1 MKTVVISFNPLRG
14 YQHFSSIKI
23 NFVGSYSSAKV
34 VLFVIRSEPVL
45 ELETTLDLGLMI
57 HPTL

>member
-1 MKTVVISFNPLRG
+1 MKTFVISFNPLSG
-14 YQHFSSIKI
+14 YQHCSSVKI
-23 NFVGSYSSAKV
+23 NFVESYSSAKV